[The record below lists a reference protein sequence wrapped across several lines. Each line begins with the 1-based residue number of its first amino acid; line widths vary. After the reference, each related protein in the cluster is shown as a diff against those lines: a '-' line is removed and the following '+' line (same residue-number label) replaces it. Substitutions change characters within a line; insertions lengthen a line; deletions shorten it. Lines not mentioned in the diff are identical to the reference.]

1 MDEQQA
7 HRFLTELLS
16 NLSAE
21 DEYNVRHEDYV
32 MEMPQSGERFRGR
45 EKMREFQETFADHS
59 NPPTAQLRRVVVRE
73 YLWVVDA
80 RWQDM
85 ARPSLLRRAVRCAG
99 VAGSVGRAD
108 GFIVVHPPKRTRR
121 ILARSYTVTPA

>member
-7 HRFLTELLS
+7 YRFLTELLS

-21 DEYNVRHEDYV
+21 EEYHVRHEDYV
-32 MEMPQSGERFRGR
+32 MEMSQSGERFLGR
-45 EKMREFQETFADHS
+45 ENMRAFADHS

-85 ARPSLLRRAVRCAG
+85 ARHSLLRRAVRFTG

-121 ILARSYTVTPA
+121 ILDRSYTVTPA